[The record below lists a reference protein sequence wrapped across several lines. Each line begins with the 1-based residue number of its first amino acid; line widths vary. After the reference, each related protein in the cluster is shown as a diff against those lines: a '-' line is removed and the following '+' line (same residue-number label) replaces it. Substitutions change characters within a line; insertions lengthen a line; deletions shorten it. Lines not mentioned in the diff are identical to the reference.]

1 MFDVQ
6 MSEQSDAA
14 LDHGEGFGNDDGAP
28 PQGCGPMPLLV
39 VVAFQSDNLAL
50 ALIMVADC
58 QHQLGVTARK

>member
-39 VVAFQSDNLAL
+39 VVAFQSDSLAL
-50 ALIMVADC
+50 AW
-58 QHQLGVTARK
+58 

>member
-1 MFDVQ
+1 LFDVQ

-39 VVAFQSDNLAL
+39 VVAFQSDSLAL
-50 ALIMVADC
+50 AC
-58 QHQLGVTARK
+58 